1 MVDLID
7 RTELPKAS
15 DLPSTADLNREEALG
30 WAAFWAGKGLKP
42 SGQTIDEQRGWWLAH
57 RRAYALG
64 HFAAATDATDEN
76 PYPQFSGPWEAWGD
90 GYNDGLEHGVDYGAR
105 S

>member
-1 MVDLID
+1 MADQN
-7 RTELPKAS
+7 PKH
-15 DLPSTADLNREEALG
+15 LPSTADLGADEEFG
-30 WAAFWAGKGLKP
+30 WNAFWEGEPLHTLKTTP
-42 SGQTIDEQRGWWLAH
+42 EMRGWWLAH

-76 PYPQFSGPWEAWGD
+76 PYAQFSGPWEAWGD